1 MYYVYYNMHSKYL
14 EISLKLDPDSMGHN
28 NFDNLKI
35 FPIVVLVFISLITSE
50 SGNFFHIFIVFCV
63 FSLSIICSYP
73 LPIFLLNCLSFSW
86 FVDLYIFWNPY
97 RLYVLQIPSPC
108 LDILYILFW
117 FREILNSTAVKF
129 INISFMV
136 VL

>member
-50 SGNFFHIFIVFCV
+50 SGNFFIVFCV